1 MKLHKKI
8 AKTFGYE
15 LIKRK
20 KHPSSNTHLIN
31 LINEY
36 KIDLVIDAGANVGQF
51 GKMLRA
57 AGYKEEIHSFEP
69 ISTTFIKLMEAI
81 QPDPNWQAYPCALG
95 EALGEIEVNIME
107 GSDLSSILPPN
118 EFGKENYKHIKV
130 LDTET
135 VTVRT
140 VENFLTEDIK
150 DCAQR
155 RIFLKM
161 DTQGYDLNVFKGAGE
176 KLDFIIGIESEISF
190 MPIYEGMPHYL
201 ESLKVYEDAGFVITG
216 LYPISRKND
225 MAVIEM
231 DCMMLNKRHLL

>member
-1 MKLHKKI
+1 
-8 AKTFGYE
+8 
-15 LIKRK
+15 
-20 KHPSSNTHLIN
+20 
-31 LINEY
+31 
-36 KIDLVIDAGANVGQF
+36 
-51 GKMLRA
+51 
-57 AGYKEEIHSFEP
+57 
-69 ISTTFIKLMEAI
+69 
-81 QPDPNWQAYPCALG
+81 
-95 EALGEIEVNIME
+95 
-107 GSDLSSILPPN
+107 
-118 EFGKENYKHIKV
+118 V